1 MQKELN
7 MSIEL
12 YEGKSVQII
21 INSTFE
27 NKLIKILKNI
37 GINGYT
43 QLNARGNGDSGV
55 QNGHSEGESNVM
67 FIVVVSAELADTLI
81 KNLNTYR
88 QMGHHIFVYMYDAQV
103 LNAEKCD
110 SSEPK
115 CPGWS
120 F

>member
-1 MQKELN
+1 
-7 MSIEL
+7 MSIEMFQ
-12 YEGKSVQII
+12 GKSVQII

-27 NKLIKILKNI
+27 NKLVKILKSL

-43 QLNARGNGDSGV
+43 QINVRGDGSSGV
-55 QNGHSEGESNVM
+55 QDGHSDGETNVM
-67 FIVVVSAELADTLI
+67 FIVVLGSEVAENLI

-88 QMGHHIFVYMYDAQV
+88 QMGHHIFVYTHDAEV
-103 LNAEKCD
+103 LDPDKLQ
-110 SSEPK
+110 SSEES

>member
-1 MQKELN
+1 
-7 MSIEL
+7 MSIEM
-12 YEGKSVQII
+12 YEGKSVHII

-37 GINGYT
+37 GVTGYT
-43 QLNARGNGDSGV
+43 QLNARGDGESGV
-55 QNGHSEGESNVM
+55 QDGHSDGESNVM
-67 FIVVVSAELADTLI
+67 FIVLVSTELAETVV
-81 KNLNTYR
+81 KNINTYR
-88 QMGHHIFVYMYDAQV
+88 EMGHHILVYMHDAQI

-110 SSEPK
+110 SSAPK

>member
-1 MQKELN
+1 
-7 MSIEL
+7 MSIEMFP
-12 YEGKSVQII
+12 GKSVHIV

-27 NKLIKILKNI
+27 NKLVKILKNM

-43 QLNARGNGDSGV
+43 QINARGNGDSGV
-55 QNGHSEGESNVM
+55 QDGHSDGESNVM
-67 FIVVVSAELADTLI
+67 FIVVLSKEVAENLI

-88 QMGHHIFVYMYDAQV
+88 DMGHHIFVFTHDAEV
-103 LNAEKCD
+103 LNAEKID
-110 SSEPK
+110 SSKPS

>member
-1 MQKELN
+1 
-7 MSIEL
+7 MSIEM
-12 YEGKSVQII
+12 YSGKSVNII
-21 INSTFE
+21 INTTFE

-37 GINGYT
+37 GVTGYT
-43 QLNARGNGDSGV
+43 QLNARGDGESGV
-55 QNGHSEGESNVM
+55 QDGHSDGESNVM
-67 FIVVVSAELADTLI
+67 FVVLVSNELAETLI

-88 QMGHHIFVYMYDAQV
+88 EMGHHILVYTHDAQI

-110 SSEPK
+110 NSGPK

>member
-1 MQKELN
+1 MP
-7 MSIEL
+7 IEM
-12 YEGKSVQII
+12 YTGKSVQII

-37 GINGYT
+37 GLTGYT
-43 QLNARGNGDSGV
+43 QLNARGDGDSGV
-55 QNGHSEGESNVM
+55 QDGHSEGESNVM
-67 FIVVVSAELADTLI
+67 FVVLVSNTMADTLI

-88 QMGHHIFVYMYDAQV
+88 QMGHHIFVYTHDAQI

-110 SSEPK
+110 GSKPK
-115 CPGWS
+115 CPGWT

>member
-1 MQKELN
+1 
-7 MSIEL
+7 MSIEM
-12 YEGKSVQII
+12 YSGKSVQII

-27 NKLIKILKNI
+27 NKLIKILKSI

-43 QLNARGNGDSGV
+43 QINVRGDGTSGV
-55 QNGHSEGESNVM
+55 QDGHSEGESNVM
-67 FIVVVSAELADTLI
+67 FIVVLANEVAENLI

-88 QMGHHIFVYMYDAQV
+88 QMGHHIFVYTHDAEV
-103 LNAEKCD
+103 LNAEKMENSD
-110 SSEPK
+110 PS

>member
-1 MQKELN
+1 
-7 MSIEL
+7 MSIEM
-12 YEGKSVQII
+12 YPGKSVQII

-37 GINGYT
+37 GIKGYT
-43 QLNARGNGDSGV
+43 QINARGNGDSGV
-55 QNGHSEGESNVM
+55 QDGHSDGESNVI
-67 FIVVVSAELADTLI
+67 FIVVISNELAETLI

-88 QMGHHIFVYMYDAQV
+88 EMGHHIFVYTHDAEV

-110 SSEPK
+110 ISKPQ